1 MSNSN
6 SRTTGLFTSHACV
19 TWPVLVSSSMSGRT
33 RRPTCTVWG
42 RLCVPLGLVTT
53 MEDWALWNVDAGI
66 DPRRLVRV
74 DI

>member
-1 MSNSN
+1 M
-6 SRTTGLFTSHACV
+6 
-19 TWPVLVSSSMSGRT
+19 
-33 RRPTCTVWG
+33 
-42 RLCVPLGLVTT
+42 PLGLVTT